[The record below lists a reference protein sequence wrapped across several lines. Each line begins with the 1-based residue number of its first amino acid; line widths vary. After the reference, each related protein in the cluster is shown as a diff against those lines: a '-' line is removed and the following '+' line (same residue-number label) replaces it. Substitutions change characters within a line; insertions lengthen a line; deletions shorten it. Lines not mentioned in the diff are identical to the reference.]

1 MKTLVDI
8 EPELYAAAERLA
20 QAQQKSLG
28 QVLSELLR
36 RAVGLSAEPEG
47 ALTYTWI
54 HAAIGAHFD
63 GCPVPSLLL
72 DSS

>member
-36 RAVGLSAEPEG
+36 RAVGLSAEP
-47 ALTYTWI
+47 
-54 HAAIGAHFD
+54 
-63 GCPVPSLLL
+63 
-72 DSS
+72 